1 MDETQK
7 FEVPSWDYI
16 YELLIELAGRLR
28 ESCFKPDVIVGISRG
43 GWIPARILSDLLE
56 NPNIANIKV
65 EFYLDVYKTVEE
77 PVITQ
82 PVSTSIKNKK
92 ILVVDDVSDTGKTLK
107 IVYEEMMKEAREVRA
122 ATLYYKPWSDYRPN
136 FYVKVTDAWIIF
148 PWERY
153 EMIKTLGR
161 NMLEEG
167 KTLRDIEE
175 ELAKIGLDSSIV
187 KRFVREIFGKKK
199 T

>member
-28 ESCFKPDVIVGISRG
+28 ESSFKPDVIVGISRG

-136 FYVKVTDAWIIF
+136 FYVKATDAWIIF

-161 NMLEEG
+161 NMLEAG

>member
-1 MDETQK
+1 MDETKK

-16 YELLIELAGRLR
+16 YELLIDLAGRLR

-65 EFYLDVYKTVEE
+65 EFYLDVYKTVEG

-107 IVYEEMMKEAREVRA
+107 IVYEEMMKEAREVRV

-161 NMLEEG
+161 NMLEAG

-175 ELAKIGLDSSIV
+175 ELAKIGLDASIV